1 MSYQSETGNQTQ
13 SKTEGNCKIGDRFS
27 QNGENRERVDSGERV
42 GTLQP
47 WNMLQLE
54 NKHGDSKKDG
64 DQQEGR
70 KGGCE
75 SEGAIEEWV
84 HICGVCECNRDKV
97 GSCRS
102 SKGHRRHSARTP
114 PAQEPCY
121 LEERNCSRLGS

>member
-1 MSYQSETGNQTQ
+1 MSYLSETGSQTQ

-27 QNGENRERVDSGERV
+27 QNGENRERADSGERV

-70 KGGCE
+70 EGGCE
-75 SEGAIEEWV
+75 SEGAIEEWA
-84 HICGVCECNRDKV
+84 HICGCVGECNRDSWILQV
-97 GSCRS
+97 F
-102 SKGHRRHSARTP
+102 
-114 PAQEPCY
+114 
-121 LEERNCSRLGS
+121 